1 MRYHIDFELDFK
13 RNNEKGFLIAIEG
26 IDGAGKTT
34 QARLVSEELAKN
46 NTVHLTKNP
55 TDGLIGKFIREVL
68 AGKIKIPSSSI
79 QYLFSADR
87 QVQQVE
93 VLNDLKDGKIIITDR
108 YFWSAIVYGI
118 VDREDLDFD
127 QAGNLLLVSQGI
139 LSMYHKFIVP
149 DLTIFLDIPMEAA
162 LERINGK
169 KIAKEIYENEE
180 KLKKIEKGYKW
191 LINKFANEFTIVDGT
206 KPEKEITQEIIQI
219 FNNLKNKKKTLN
231 GK

>member
-1 MRYHIDFELDFK
+1 MKYHIDFDIDFK
-13 RNNEKGFLIAIEG
+13 RNNEKGLFIAIEG

-34 QARLVSEELAKN
+34 QARLVSKELTKN
-46 NTVHLTKNP
+46 NNVHLTKNP

-68 AGKIKIPSSSI
+68 AGKVNIPPASF

-93 VLNDLKDGKIIITDR
+93 VLKDLKDGKIIITDR

-127 QAGNLLLVSQGI
+127 QVGNLLLVSQGI
-139 LSMYHKFIVP
+139 LSMYHQFLIP
-149 DLTIFLDIPMEAA
+149 DITIFLDIPMKIA
-162 LERINGK
+162 LDRLNDK
-169 KIAKEIYENEE
+169 KIEKEIYENEE

-191 LINKFANEFTIVDGT
+191 LINKFKNEFTIIDGT
-206 KPEKEITQEIIQI
+206 KSEKEITQEIIKI
-219 FNNLKNKKKTLN
+219 INEKKSSS
-231 GK
+231 

>member
-1 MRYHIDFELDFK
+1 MKYHIEFNLDFK
-13 RNNEKGFLIAIEG
+13 RNKEKGLLIAIEG

-34 QARLVSEELAKN
+34 QARLVSEELSKN

-55 TDGLIGKFIREVL
+55 TDGLIGKLIREVL
-68 AGKIKIPSSSI
+68 AGKINIPSSSI

-87 QVQQVE
+87 QVHQVE
-93 VLNDLKDGKIIITDR
+93 ILKELKDGKVIITDR
-108 YFWSAIVYGI
+108 YFWSAVVYGI

-149 DLTIFLDIPMEAA
+149 DLTIFLDIPMEVA

-191 LINKFANEFTIVDGT
+191 LINKFPNEFTIVDGT
-206 KPEKEITQEIIQI
+206 KSEKEITQEIIQI
-219 FNNLKNKKKTLN
+219 FNDLKNKRINK
-231 GK
+231 

>member
-1 MRYHIDFELDFK
+1 MKYHIDFDIDFK
-13 RNNEKGFLIAIEG
+13 RNNEKGLFIAIEG

-34 QARLVSEELAKN
+34 QARLVSKELTKN
-46 NTVHLTKNP
+46 NNVHLTKNP

-68 AGKIKIPSSSI
+68 AGKVNIPPASF

-93 VLNDLKDGKIIITDR
+93 VLKDLKDGKIIITDR

-118 VDREDLDFD
+118 VDREDLDFN

-149 DLTIFLDIPMEAA
+149 DLTIYLDITMEAA

-169 KIAKEIYENEE
+169 KIADRK
-180 KLKKIEKGYKW
+180 
-191 LINKFANEFTIVDGT
+191 
-206 KPEKEITQEIIQI
+206 
-219 FNNLKNKKKTLN
+219 
-231 GK
+231 